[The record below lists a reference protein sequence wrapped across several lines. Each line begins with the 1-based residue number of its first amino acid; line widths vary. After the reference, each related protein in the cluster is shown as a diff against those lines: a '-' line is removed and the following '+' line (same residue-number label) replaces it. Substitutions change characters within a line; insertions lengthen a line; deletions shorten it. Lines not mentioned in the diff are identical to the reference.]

1 VIPIID
7 LRSDTLTQPTA
18 AMRSAMAQAPV
29 GDDVWGE
36 DPTVARLQE
45 RSADLLGKPAALFVP
60 SGTMANQIALLAHC
74 DRADEVFVGD
84 GNHSLY
90 YESGAGPAWAGV
102 TFTVVGRHG
111 LFTAEQLVDTI
122 RPRDQHFPRP
132 RLVTI
137 ENTHNRSGGRVFPQ
151 SDVEAIAEAAHSRGL
166 SLHLDGARVWN
177 ASIATGTPP
186 ATLCGPVDSVSACF
200 SKGLGAP
207 VGSVLAGDSDFVA
220 RAHRYRK
227 MLGGGM
233 RQAGILAG
241 ACLHALD
248 HHVARLADD
257 HDNAHALARALSV
270 VDGIRCDPTQV
281 QTNIV
286 VFEVTGQSA
295 PDFVGLAAEH
305 GVKLAALDQT
315 HVRAVTHL
323 DVSAADTQEAAQRLS
338 TVS

>member
-1 VIPIID
+1 MNPIID

-36 DPTVARLQE
+36 DPTVAQLQE

-132 RLVTI
+132 RLFFF
-137 ENTHNRSGGRVFPQ
+137 G
-151 SDVEAIAEAAHSRGL
+151 
-166 SLHLDGARVWN
+166 
-177 ASIATGTPP
+177 
-186 ATLCGPVDSVSACF
+186 
-200 SKGLGAP
+200 
-207 VGSVLAGDSDFVA
+207 
-220 RAHRYRK
+220 
-227 MLGGGM
+227 
-233 RQAGILAG
+233 
-241 ACLHALD
+241 
-248 HHVARLADD
+248 
-257 HDNAHALARALSV
+257 
-270 VDGIRCDPTQV
+270 
-281 QTNIV
+281 
-286 VFEVTGQSA
+286 
-295 PDFVGLAAEH
+295 
-305 GVKLAALDQT
+305 
-315 HVRAVTHL
+315 
-323 DVSAADTQEAAQRLS
+323 
-338 TVS
+338 